1 MKSAAPIQKVSLW
14 RKEHLFNID
23 FASYTLYNHSFSK
36 HFHDHYVIELVVSGA
51 DEFYCNGKNFTAT
64 KDQLVFINPGEV
76 HTGSTVAGTP
86 LCYHSLLPDKK
97 TFEKIAGI
105 LEKKLPANLFF
116 EKTLFEQPHLVKK
129 LEALFTLFQHSCNE
143 GKEEEIFLDL
153 MYDILSTSNNNIAQ
167 AHSNEDSRV
176 RSLIDFIKANFK
188 RQLSLQNFAE
198 IVNLNPFH
206 LLRLFKKSTGLSPY
220 DYLIFTRIEFAKTIL
235 KRGLP
240 VQEVARD
247 AGFYDTSHFCR
258 LFKRSTGISPK
269 DYRSY
274 KSQYHTIFAA

>member
-1 MKSAAPIQKVSLW
+1 MKSTEPIQQVSLW
-14 RKEHLFNID
+14 RREHLFNID
-23 FASYTLYNHSFSK
+23 FASYTLYNHRFSK

-51 DEFYCNGKNFTAT
+51 DDFYCNGKNFTAT
-64 KDQLVFINPGEV
+64 KNQLVFINPGEV
-76 HTGSTVAGTP
+76 HTGSTVANTP
-86 LCYHSLLPDKK
+86 LCYHSLYPDKK
-97 TFEKIAGI
+97 AFEKIAGI
-105 LEKKLPANLFF
+105 LEKKLPSDLFF
-116 EKTLFEQPHLVKK
+116 EKTLCEQPRLVKR
-129 LEALFTLFQHSCNE
+129 LEALFRSFQHSFNE
-143 GKEEEIFLDL
+143 GKEEEIFIDL
-153 MYDILSTSNNNIAQ
+153 MYDILSTSNNNIVQ
-167 AHSNEDSRV
+167 AYSNEDSRV

-188 RQLSLQNFAE
+188 QQLSLQNFAE
-198 IVNLNPFH
+198 HVNLNPFH

-235 KRGLP
+235 KRGSL